1 MVAIPANHSM
11 RFLGKS
17 RRKEDITMKMK
28 SISIL
33 LVMLI
38 IATVFCV
45 SISAAAEYTVNNH
58 DSTFTVKGSLQGTK
72 SGGYYINEYGTIR
85 VDKNVDNPT
94 YSRLWCTVRLFA
106 MQNGFQVRVDN
117 SEVYKTVVTMGTY
130 AGTSTYTFSSGTVT
144 NLTSSY
150 EADAIDGTSFRPDD
164 PSETL
169 ILE

>member
-1 MVAIPANHSM
+1 
-11 RFLGKS
+11 
-17 RRKEDITMKMK
+17 MKMK